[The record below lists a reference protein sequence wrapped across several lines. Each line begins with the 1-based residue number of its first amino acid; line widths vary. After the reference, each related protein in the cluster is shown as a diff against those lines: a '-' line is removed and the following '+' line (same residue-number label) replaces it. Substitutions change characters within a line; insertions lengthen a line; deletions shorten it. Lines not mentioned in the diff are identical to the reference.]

1 MGDNPRNDRP
11 ALRPE
16 GHADRNQS
24 EPRPVQVLAN
34 ELSCDYKRGTFS
46 SGTLIKKVHLVH
58 STEYHSKMAKC
69 SVFALALLTTLVA
82 LSSMIIACPES
93 CICKEQDLVV
103 TANCTRAN
111 LTAVPT
117 DFPPEI
123 QSVVLSSQHI
133 TNIFKKDFASLKLT
147 YVDLVNNRISEI
159 EAGSFDTQDS
169 MQELYLEGNQLSY
182 LPGDIFSGMEKS
194 LVKISLSNNPW
205 NCTCE
210 LQPFVQ
216 WVKNMGEVVVD
227 GDRIICAN
235 VDQPLLTMELE
246 CVLEVGTNE
255 PALGGTEPAPGAT
268 DAAVEA
274 TEPAVEGTEP
284 AVEGTEPAVEATE
297 PAVEGTEPAVEGTEP
312 VPM

>member
-1 MGDNPRNDRP
+1 MEE
-11 ALRPE
+11 LYLE
-16 GHADRNQS
+16 GNQF
-24 EPRPVQVLAN
+24 RILFQA
-34 ELSCDYKRGTFS
+34 KQTFTTS
-46 SGTLIKKVHLVH
+46 
-58 STEYHSKMAKC
+58 
-69 SVFALALLTTLVA
+69 LALLTTLVA

-284 AVEGTEPAVEATE
+284 AVEGTEPAVEGTEPAVEGTEPAVEATE

-312 VPM
+312 AVEGTEPALGGTEPAPM